1 MSLGKVVSLL
11 FVNLQRGSSLL
22 WYAGIFRKNC
32 ESVRE
37 RDRAVRESV
46 VRAARET
53 ISYESELLVRFQG
66 WDLLIRVVFPAV
78 RRLGVESAR
87 EEAACS

>member
-1 MSLGKVVSLL
+1 M
-11 FVNLQRGSSLL
+11 
-22 WYAGIFRKNC
+22 WHAGIFRKNC

-37 RDRAVRESV
+37 RDHSVRESV
-46 VRAARET
+46 VRTARET
-53 ISYESELLVRFQG
+53 IPYESELLVRFQG
-66 WDLLIRVVFPAV
+66 WELLIRVVFPAV